1 MIELLLKTK
10 WPAAETQHLHHI
22 EEATHRLKTHIENI
36 LGVTRLVQWVKEGQ
50 ALVCDETV
58 NVWAELEA
66 VTALQEPLMSE
77 RALYLDLVVAADVP
91 TAIKSN
97 IKAIREIFSTS
108 DWQCREIH
116 AKRWHRDLVGNRP
129 VALGARVTPA
139 TSASITGDR

>member
-1 MIELLLKTK
+1 M
-10 WPAAETQHLHHI
+10 
-22 EEATHRLKTHIENI
+22 
-36 LGVTRLVQWVKEGQ
+36 
-50 ALVCDETV
+50 

-97 IKAIREIFSTS
+97 IKAIRGFSQF